1 MRETPHLAT
10 LLHLS
15 LMEDTQKVHSSIIPA
30 QNGRAAYPKSASEW
44 ECHRETISRLYV
56 DENRSLKEVQR
67 LMEDVYRFKAT

>member
-1 MRETPHLAT
+1 MRETPYLAT
-10 LLHLS
+10 LLRLS
-15 LMEDTQKVHSSIIPA
+15 LMEDTQKEHTSTILA
-30 QNGRAAYPKSASEW
+30 QNGSAAYPQSASEW